1 MIIPQFSSEE
11 TLISNATQL
20 KQNLNLN
27 RELCDSKASSSLQLS
42 PQVPTL
48 VS

>member
-1 MIIPQFSSEE
+1 MIIPQFGSEE

-20 KQNLNLN
+20 IAEFKSEQ
-27 RELCDSKASSSLQLS
+27 ELCDSKASSSLGLS